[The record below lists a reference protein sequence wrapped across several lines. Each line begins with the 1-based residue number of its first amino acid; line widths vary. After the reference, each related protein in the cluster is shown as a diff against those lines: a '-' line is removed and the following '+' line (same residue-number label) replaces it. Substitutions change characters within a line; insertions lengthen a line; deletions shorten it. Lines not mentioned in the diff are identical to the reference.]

1 MRISYWSA
9 DVCSSALSKPPRP
22 PSHPADGRRR
32 NVQHREVSVLASVP
46 PSPRIARALVSV
58 SDKSG
63 LVAFATFLA
72 GRGVGLLSTG
82 GSAQVLREA
91 GLAVV
96 EVADPTGSPEILEIG
111 RASCRERVC
120 QSGLISVVA
129 VSLTKNQNK
138 THVNK

>member
-82 GSAQVLREA
+82 GSAQVLLEA

-96 EVADPTGSPEILEIG
+96 EVADHTGSTQTLDARVKTLHPTTPHATP
-111 RASCRERVC
+111 RA
-120 QSGLISVVA
+120 
-129 VSLTKNQNK
+129 
-138 THVNK
+138 

>member
-46 PSPRIARALVSV
+46 PSPRIARTLVSV

-72 GRGVGLLSTG
+72 GRGVELLRSEERRVGKECVRT
-82 GSAQVLREA
+82 
-91 GLAVV
+91 
-96 EVADPTGSPEILEIG
+96 
-111 RASCRERVC
+111 CRSR
-120 QSGLISVVA
+120 GW
-129 VSLTKNQNK
+129 TYN
-138 THVNK
+138 

>member
-82 GSAQVLREA
+82 GSARALPEA

-96 EVADPTGSPEILEIG
+96 EGADPPGSPAILAG
-111 RASCRERVC
+111 PLKARPPTHSRGHPRRADTRCPHPPNA
-120 QSGLISVVA
+120 G
-129 VSLTKNQNK
+129 
-138 THVNK
+138 H